1 MDCKEVTTTAV
12 TANEPL
18 RQVLEVGDDCQS
30 TVGVSASLQQPPA
43 ISGASLESG
52 KSPWPFVRHMTM
64 VKSGQAVRSKDDE
77 QLKEASD
84 FRKLLDSECTYRV
97 NCFAV
102 NQLNVHKRLH
112 LHPIPLTEDLLT
124 VRNYVS
130 NAMVECQSQLTRN
143 PHTATWTRLAKLTMT
158 RLIMFNK
165 RRRAEVKDMTVK
177 QYMERPNWK
186 KIPQANWLWHSLPW
200 TMCWLEGT

>member
-1 MDCKEVTTTAV
+1 
-12 TANEPL
+12 
-18 RQVLEVGDDCQS
+18 
-30 TVGVSASLQQPPA
+30 
-43 ISGASLESG
+43 
-52 KSPWPFVRHMTM
+52 M

-112 LHPIPLTEDLLT
+112 LHPIPLTEDLLA

-130 NAMVECQSQLTRN
+130 KAMVECQSQLTRN
-143 PHTATWTRLAKLTMT
+143 PHTATWTRLAKLTMM

-165 RRRAEVKDMTVK
+165 RRRAEVKDLTVK

-186 KIPQANWLWHSLPW
+186 EDSTGELAVALSPMDHVLA
-200 TMCWLEGT
+200 GR

>member
-1 MDCKEVTTTAV
+1 
-12 TANEPL
+12 
-18 RQVLEVGDDCQS
+18 
-30 TVGVSASLQQPPA
+30 VSASLQQPSA
-43 ISGASLESG
+43 IPGASLESG

-112 LHPIPLTEDLLT
+112 LHPIPLTEDLLA

-130 NAMVECQSQLTRN
+130 KAMVECQSQLTRN

-165 RRRAEVKDMTVK
+165 RRVSE
-177 QYMERPNWK
+177 
-186 KIPQANWLWHSLPW
+186 
-200 TMCWLEGT
+200 

>member
-1 MDCKEVTTTAV
+1 M
-12 TANEPL
+12 
-18 RQVLEVGDDCQS
+18 
-30 TVGVSASLQQPPA
+30 GVSASLQKPPA
-43 ISGASLESG
+43 IPGASLESG

-84 FRKLLDSECTYRV
+84 FRKLLDSECNYRV
-97 NCFAV
+97 NCVAV
-102 NQLNVHKRLH
+102 NQLNVHKRLC
-112 LHPIPLTEDLLT
+112 LCPIPLTEDLLT

-130 NAMVECQSQLTRN
+130 KAMVECQSQLTRN

-165 RRRAEVKDMTVK
+165 RRVSE
-177 QYMERPNWK
+177 
-186 KIPQANWLWHSLPW
+186 
-200 TMCWLEGT
+200 